1 MCSELGHPA
10 SALPRA
16 PMQTSRQYI
25 HIYALYAWKEP
36 LASGSAPSTLLARTV
51 PKVDVY
57 LRNSVQLDLGSMAT
71 TLSGDSRLILL
82 GCADGTVAA
91 LAWTGKVGMPSRH
104 APSPLQFLSRGG

>member
-1 MCSELGHPA
+1 MCLHVA
-10 SALPRA
+10 DA
-16 PMQTSRQYI
+16 MQTSRQYI

-91 LAWTGKVGMPSRH
+91 LAWTGKVRMHLAWMHP
-104 APSPLQFLSRGG
+104 PTYIP